1 MIEKKFG
8 IIGKPLSRS
17 LSPFLHNCWYRKY
30 KICANYS
37 LIEIE
42 INEIGIAEF
51 EINRA
56 QKISNESFKK
66 IILGFAMNNDLSSMQ
81 IKTTK
86 SLFGEF
92 ADLNLLY
99 PSPKWLDDLNING
112 LDKNVVMGVVRQES
126 QFSTFAKSG
135 KSAYGLM
142 QVLPST
148 AKMMDRKKDFIGN
161 RRLLFDPSINV
172 DVGTKYIKS
181 LLSIKYIQGDLLK
194 TLISYNAG
202 PGNLSKWS
210 KKIDYNDDS
219 FLLIES
225 IPSRETRLFV
235 ERVLTNI
242 IIYELLNNQSENYA
256 KQLVETNTII
266 LNYDK

>member
-1 MIEKKFG
+1 VINKPIDINKGEEFYKLNENYNEFSSTKFG
-8 IIGKPLSRS
+8 QRIKAL
-17 LSPFLHNCWYRKY
+17 L
-30 KICANYS
+30 
-37 LIEIE
+37 EIDE
-42 INEIGIAEF
+42 TSIAEF
-51 EINRA
+51 ELSRA
-56 QKISNESFKK
+56 QKISNHAFKK
-66 IILGFAMNNDLSSMQ
+66 IILGFAMNNDLSSLQ

-86 SLFGEF
+86 TLFGEN
-92 ADLNLLY
+92 ADINLLY
-99 PSPKWLDDLNING
+99 PSPKWMDNLNINN
-112 LDKNVVMGVVRQES
+112 LDKNIVMGVVRQES
-126 QFSTFAKSG
+126 QFSAFAKSG

-148 AKMMDRKKDFIGN
+148 AKMMDRKKNFIGN

-181 LLSIKYIQGDLLK
+181 LLSIKYIKGDLLK

-202 PGNLSKWS
+202 PGNFSKWS
-210 KKIDYNDDS
+210 KKITYNDDS

-235 ERVLTNI
+235 ERVLSNI
-242 IIYELLNNQSENYA
+242 IIYEYLNNKSQNYV

-266 LNYDK
+266 IDYD

>member
-1 MIEKKFG
+1 MKNIKFTFEEIFKNG
-8 IIGKPLSRS
+8 GSRKHSMTIDLSIQK
-17 LSPFLHNCWYRKY
+17 NWEAVC
-30 KICANYS
+30 NYDQFS
-37 LIEIE
+37 ETKLGQRIDALLE

-112 LDKNVVMGVVRQES
+112 LDRNVVMGVVRQES

-148 AKMMDRKKDFIGN
+148 ARMA
-161 RRLLFDPSINV
+161 RLKFLAGPSLAAHPRV
-172 DVGTKYIKS
+172 LKS
-181 LLSIKYIQGDLLK
+181 LVFSQCRTKC
-194 TLISYNAG
+194 SN
-202 PGNLSKWS
+202 W
-210 KKIDYNDDS
+210 
-219 FLLIES
+219 
-225 IPSRETRLFV
+225 
-235 ERVLTNI
+235 
-242 IIYELLNNQSENYA
+242 
-256 KQLVETNTII
+256 
-266 LNYDK
+266 